1 MNRVA
6 MLSSIL
12 FFTGCFEEKDY
23 CTEYVDYMCDC
34 HADDPDYDC
43 ATQQAIYDDA
53 SFEQQ
58 TDQPVQNLS
67 LLLKVSGALVFEHH
81 PTRRKGLYYWAFGTS
96 CIMYSVN
103 CTT

>member
-1 MNRVA
+1 MNRIT

-34 HADDPDYDC
+34 HNDDSNYDC

-58 TDQPVQNLS
+58 TECALS
-67 LLLKVSGALVFEHH
+67 LDEQLVEDDDN
-81 PTRRKGLYYWAFGTS
+81 GLDCELGSDTGTS
-96 CIMYSVN
+96 DTGV
-103 CTT
+103 

>member
-1 MNRVA
+1 MNRIT

-34 HADDPDYDC
+34 HNDDSDYDC
-43 ATQQAIYDDA
+43 ATQQAIYDDT

-58 TDQPVQNLS
+58 TECALS
-67 LLLKVSGALVFEHH
+67 LDEQLVEDDDN
-81 PTRRKGLYYWAFGTS
+81 GLDCELGSDTGTS
-96 CIMYSVN
+96 DTGV
-103 CTT
+103 

>member
-23 CTEYVDYMCDC
+23 CTENVDYMYDC

-58 TDQPVQNLS
+58 TECALS
-67 LLLKVSGALVFEHH
+67 LDEQLVEDDDN
-81 PTRRKGLYYWAFGTS
+81 GLDCELGSDTGTS
-96 CIMYSVN
+96 DTGV
-103 CTT
+103 